1 MKNKVIIGIVAGIVL
16 LAGGALRVEASDSFN
31 TGIMPLKEVVTN
43 SPIIVYASV
52 DTNSLPTIH
61 LTITEIWKGTNFSNY
76 QKMFKWHWNLFKV
89 CGIAR

>member
-1 MKNKVIIGIVAGIVL
+1 MKNKVIIGIVAGFVL

-61 LTITEIWKGTNFSNY
+61 LTITDVYKRQVVLQSLWPVLPPK
-76 QKMFKWHWNLFKV
+76 
-89 CGIAR
+89 ARAWMV